1 MHRRASRN
9 FTLWRGVILAM
20 FIAAEP
26 CAALAGTYQF
36 LAPPETDLN
45 RVYKINKYT
54 GEVGACQFGI
64 DEAAPKGETNYGVT
78 LCYPQGQ
85 GAGPQTPSDYRL
97 SASHDAADGSIFR
110 VDLRSGGM
118 SVCYVL
124 KEKVV
129 CTPIVK

>member
-1 MHRRASRN
+1 MRCSACRKS
-9 FTLWRGVILAM
+9 TLWRGIVVALC
-20 FIAAEP
+20 IAAKP
-26 CAALAGTYQF
+26 AMALAGTYQF

-45 RVYKINKYT
+45 RVYKVDTHT

-64 DEAAPKGETNYGVT
+64 DEAAPKGQSNYGVT

-97 SASHDAADGSIFR
+97 AASHDAADGSIFR
-110 VDLRSGGM
+110 VDLRSGAM

-129 CTPIVK
+129 CTAMVK

>member
-1 MHRRASRN
+1 M
-9 FTLWRGVILAM
+9 LALC
-20 FIAAEP
+20 FAAKP
-26 CAALAGTYQF
+26 GLALAGSYQF

-45 RVYKINKYT
+45 RVYKINRHT

-64 DEAAPKGETNYGVT
+64 DETAPKGQANFGVT

-97 SASHDAADGSIFR
+97 AASHDAADGSIFR
-110 VDLRSGGM
+110 VNRRSGEM

-129 CTPIVK
+129 CTAMVK